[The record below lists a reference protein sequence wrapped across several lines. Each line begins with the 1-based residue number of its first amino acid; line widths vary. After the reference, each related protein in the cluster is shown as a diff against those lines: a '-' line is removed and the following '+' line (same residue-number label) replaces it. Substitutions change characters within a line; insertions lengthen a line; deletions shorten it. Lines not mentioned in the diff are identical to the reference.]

1 MIAHPDPEIIF
12 FTYAENADGRKEL
25 VENYSLSLHERPAT
39 GTAEFFNDLLIHPS
53 GKLAVAHCYSTRI
66 KIIELKAGNYV
77 GDYDSV

>member
-1 MIAHPDPEIIF
+1 MIAHPDPEIVF
-12 FTYAENADGRKEL
+12 FTYAEHVDERKEL
-25 VENYSLSLHERPAT
+25 VVNHSLALHERGS

-66 KIIELKAGNYV
+66 KIIELKAGSYV